1 MKIDKIHNMA
11 GKVSGYTDKIFTQDE
26 VKDILMEITNMVED
40 LEFDYQRMS
49 QSGKGI
55 YDNLINYLDK
65 L

>member
-1 MKIDKIHNMA
+1 MVEQNNIMA

-26 VKDILMEITNMVED
+26 VKDILMEITNLVED

-49 QSGKGI
+49 QSGKEI
-55 YDNLINYLDK
+55 YDNLTNYLDK

>member
-1 MKIDKIHNMA
+1 MA
-11 GKVSGYTDKIFTQDE
+11 GKGSGYTDKIFTQDE

-65 L
+65 LQGGI

>member
-1 MKIDKIHNMA
+1 MA

-49 QSGKGI
+49 YSGKGI